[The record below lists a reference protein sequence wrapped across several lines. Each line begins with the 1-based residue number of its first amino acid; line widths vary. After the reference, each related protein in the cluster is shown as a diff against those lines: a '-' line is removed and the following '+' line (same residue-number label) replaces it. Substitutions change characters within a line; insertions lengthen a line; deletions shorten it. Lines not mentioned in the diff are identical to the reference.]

1 MKKVFLI
8 TGVSLLLFVSGCSG
22 LKSSDKPSVSSTSQS
37 SSVKIESSIEST
49 DAITESSSSET
60 ENEAVLDVDWPN
72 NGLGNALPKPTEGE
86 VTTTYTDKAF
96 KVNIKSLS
104 EDAATKYIKRIAK
117 RFSKDSQ
124 KVDNTYYYGY
134 DKDGY
139 RVECYY
145 SDTKK
150 ELEIAEIV
158 PIDSGDITWPT
169 EGLSTLIPRPDS
181 NKGYIDFDIET
192 SFNAYVSGINKKM
205 FKKYTKQLQKAG
217 YDTVESNTSDL
228 FMAKNKDGISV
239 NVKYLGNNNI
249 YLWISK

>member
-22 LKSSDKPSVSSTSQS
+22 SKSSDKPSVSSTSQS

-249 YLWISK
+249 YLWVSK

>member
-22 LKSSDKPSVSSTSQS
+22 STSSDKPSASSTSQS
-37 SSVKIESSIEST
+37 SSVKIESSTEST
-49 DAITESSSSET
+49 EVSTESSSNEV
-60 ENEAVLDVDWPN
+60 ENEPVLDVDWPN
-72 NGLGNALPKPTEGE
+72 SGLGNALPKPTEGE

-96 KVNIKSLS
+96 KVDVKSLS
-104 EDAATKYIKRIAK
+104 EEGATKYIKRIAK

-124 KVDNTYYYGY
+124 KVGNTYYYGY

-145 SDTKK
+145 SDNKK

-169 EGLSTLIPRPDS
+169 EGLSTLITRPNS
-181 NKGYIDFDIET
+181 NKGYIEFDTES
-192 SFNAYVSGINKKM
+192 SFNVYVSGINKKM
-205 FKKYTKQLQKAG
+205 FKKYAKQLQNGG

-239 NVKYLGNNNI
+239 SVKYLGNNNI
-249 YLWISK
+249 YLWVSK